1 MEASRL
7 SIDSKNS
14 QHIHNS
20 TSFKI
25 IHNKLCKRINDA
37 PNKLSEMKE
46 NIKKLYELSEE
57 KVDKMKIY
65 ILLTETDFSLIDE
78 KLYIETDSDY
88 MQILDDCKNSC
99 RVVKIFLEFT
109 DEVDI
114 EKEKENENL
123 SINKMMMTSIVQ
135 NQNSHL
141 INHLNNSNFFLKKSK
156 FSSKCDICQTYP
168 IEDLQYICL
177 VCDDLY
183 LCQKC
188 ENLHCHPVIKLKSN
202 EFQTKEDICNLIFDN
217 KSIKR
222 NTFKNIILSKQSL
235 LNKLRETFQPI
246 TKFHV
251 RIEMDLNYF
260 VIKPNS
266 SFRIPFSIINDG
278 SVSLPQDTFIYVKNN
293 EDIFFSSVKVGKLFS
308 PGERIEMFL
317 ECLTPSRHKEYHIE
331 LHPYQ
336 KDTKIE
342 YAPFRFKI
350 KVAENLKEDI
360 QENSKDHHYDF
371 NPEDTVS
378 TLPNEKKIVLSEII
392 RNNYSTKDVLEI
404 CRILDKHNWKL
415 SEEALKDM
423 K

>member
-1 MEASRL
+1 MEARRL
-7 SIDSKNS
+7 SLDS
-14 QHIHNS
+14 QHSQHKDNA
-20 TSFKI
+20 TSVKV
-25 IHNKLCKRINDA
+25 IHNKLCKRINNA

-57 KVDKMKIY
+57 KIDKMKIY
-65 ILLTETDFSLIDE
+65 VSLTETDFSLIDE
-78 KLYIETDSDY
+78 KLYIDTESDY
-88 MQILDDCKNSC
+88 LKILDDSKNSC
-99 RVVKIFLEFT
+99 KVFKIFLEFT
-109 DEVDI
+109 DEI
-114 EKEKENENL
+114 EIEKENEN
-123 SINKMMMTSIVQ
+123 INKTIMTSIIQ
-135 NQNSHL
+135 NQNSQL
-141 INHLNNSNFFLKKSK
+141 INNLNNSNFFLKKTR
-156 FSSKCDICQTYP
+156 FSSKCDICQTCP
-168 IEDLQYICL
+168 IEDLQFICL
-177 VCDDLY
+177 VCDDLF

-202 EFQTKEDICNLIFDN
+202 EFQTKEDICNLILDN

-266 SFRIPFSIINDG
+266 SFRIHFSIINDG
-278 SVSLPQDTFIYVKNN
+278 AVSLPQDTYVYLKNN
-293 EDIFFSSVKVGKLFS
+293 EDILFSSVKVGKLFS

-317 ECLTPSRHKEYHIE
+317 ECLTTSRDKEYNIE

-336 KDTKIE
+336 RDTKIE

-350 KVAENLKEDI
+350 KVTENLNDEF
-360 QENSKDHHYDF
+360 QENSKDHHKDF

-392 RNNYSTKDVLEI
+392 KNNYSTKDVLEI
-404 CRILDKHNWKL
+404 CKILDKHNWKL
-415 SEEALKDM
+415 SEEALKEM